1 MYMHPLPCLPS
12 FLLLLGAHRSVPI
25 HLGVATPAT
34 RMPTDA
40 SHLLRHCAG
49 PSHFFV
55 RPGQYTMCEEVRG
68 LELVVILLSSTKEGA
83 GGGKRAQRPTHPY
96 ECATPTI
103 SDLTRAVEASRM
115 FS

>member
-1 MYMHPLPCLPS
+1 
-12 FLLLLGAHRSVPI
+12 
-25 HLGVATPAT
+25 
-34 RMPTDA
+34 MPTDA
-40 SHLLRHCAG
+40 SHLLRHCAAG

-103 SDLTRAVEASRM
+103 SDLTKEVEASRM
-115 FS
+115 YVT

>member
-1 MYMHPLPCLPS
+1 
-12 FLLLLGAHRSVPI
+12 
-25 HLGVATPAT
+25 
-34 RMPTDA
+34 MPTDA
-40 SHLLRHCAG
+40 SHLLRHCAAG

-103 SDLTRAVEASRM
+103 ISDLTKAVEASRM
-115 FS
+115 YVSW